1 MSKVNILVV
10 DDHPEGILAVQ
21 AVLDNPEYNIVAA
34 SSGTEALRRLLDAD
48 FAVILMDVQMP
59 IMNGFET
66 AEVIKTREK
75 SKHIPI
81 VFMSAINQD
90 EQYVYQGYSVGAV
103 DYLLKPFD
111 PYILRSKVSIF
122 VEIYKKNQLIKT
134 QTQKLHE
141 SEIKTYT
148 QALDRLEIESLRRYK
163 YLADSISQILFRF
176 RHDGS
181 SVYLNKSW
189 FEFTGLMQEYEFN
202 NHNWKQ
208 VIHPHDLPF
217 FEDFFK
223 NIVQQDT
230 AEFECRILNYE
241 GKFRWHLVRIAE
253 EDGYLLGTATD
264 IEDRKKSEDT
274 QKFLSSAG
282 ELLVSSLDFKSSL
295 DKILDLI
302 VPDLADWASFVVL
315 KDSKLEVLAM
325 KIFDGERAE
334 ALNKLHQ
341 DYLKQEDLEQGI
353 LKVLRTGKSELYR
366 AVGQEMVEQ
375 IIFDNQSIKVAIT
388 FSGKVALIVPM
399 IIKGDIIGAITFVAN
414 DLGKFHEP
422 HQIAMAEELARR
434 SALAYENS
442 HLYQLSQEAIEI
454 RNDFLSIASHE
465 LNTPITSL
473 KLQLQMVRRKLL
485 SEATQKFDQS
495 SFTKSIDSSVM
506 HVDRLIKLVGVLLDV
521 SRIQSGKFTYN
532 FEDFN
537 AKDAVNEILE
547 RNLDILNDSHCKV
560 TINNVQDIQ
569 VRWDRTRF
577 EQVLTNIL
585 NNAIKYAPG
594 ELELKVEPQGEEVVI
609 SLSDHG
615 EGIQKDKLITIFD
628 RFERLNSN
636 QNVGGLG
643 LGLYIVKQIV
653 EGHGGSV
660 TVESET
666 GQGTT
671 FIIKLPYAPPAI
683 RSSSLPQ

>member
-34 SSGTEALRRLLDAD
+34 SSGTDALRRLLDAD

-122 VEIYKKNQLIKT
+122 VEIYKKNLLIKR

-208 VIHPHDLPF
+208 VIHPHDLVF

-264 IEDRKKSEDT
+264 IEDRKKNEDT

-315 KDSKLEVLAM
+315 KNAKLEVLAM
-325 KIFDGERAE
+325 KIFDADRAD
-334 ALNKLHQ
+334 ALNNLHQ

-414 DLGKFHEP
+414 DIGKFQDA

-485 SEATQKFDQS
+485 SEATQKFDQN

-547 RNLDILNDSHCKV
+547 RNIDILTDSHCKV
-560 TINNVQDIQ
+560 TIHNEQDIQ

-594 ELELKVEPQGEEVVI
+594 EIELKVEPQGEEVVI

-660 TVESET
+660 TVESDT

-683 RSSSLPQ
+683 RSTSLPQ